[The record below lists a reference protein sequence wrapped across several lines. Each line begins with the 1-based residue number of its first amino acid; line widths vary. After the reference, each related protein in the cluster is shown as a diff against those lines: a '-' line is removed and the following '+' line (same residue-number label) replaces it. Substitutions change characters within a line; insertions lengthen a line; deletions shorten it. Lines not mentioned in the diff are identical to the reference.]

1 MSSSILL
8 LFIDTIRPKYIA
20 NPLGVFRGSGIFSN
34 FWGLLDVNTL
44 C

>member
-8 LFIDTIRPKYIA
+8 LFIDTIRPKNIA
-20 NPLGVFRGSGIFSN
+20 NPLGAFRDGGIFSN
-34 FWGLLDVNTL
+34 FWGLLDVNAL